1 MISQTNVYDAYFS
14 FTFSHFTY
22 AYLVSL
28 ILVKDLLNFLNV
40 FFL

>member
-1 MISQTNVYDAYFS
+1 MISQINVYNAYFS
-14 FTFSHFTY
+14 FTY

-28 ILVKDLLNFLNV
+28 ILVKDLLDFLNV